1 MTIAHL
7 ENFSGMLLYSALQNY
22 SSQQSLSLPG
32 TTIDNYNY
40 WNSYPVSGYP
50 AGLRVTK
57 SGDKFWF
64 GGYTTLGV
72 ATPHGMSLALAS
84 LVKPT
89 TNNFTIGYRM
99 RRQLPGNLTSGS
111 SFYVPGLS
119 QGIALSANTSDVYI
133 ELVFNRTART
143 IDTYVD
149 GKFVAS
155 ANLTNGATTAAAA
168 LGANTLAVGIP
179 LGTNAGMIITDLY
192 INEDLG
198 DGSPSGRLGP
208 QDIADVPL
216 QVVEG
221 VNFTSADLVD
231 VMARKDLADSGG
243 KALVGTGDGATLKL
257 KLKDGYV
264 LPLKGRVS
272 GLYLQS
278 RGYYT
283 AGAPGDIAFKLTR
296 GTHFD
301 QQTPIL
307 ASDLSWSAPG
317 TRLGNGSRSD
327 DETLSATALN
337 GLEVALTVVAR

>member
-7 ENFSGMLLYSALQNY
+7 ENFSGMLLDSALQNY

-119 QGIALSANTSDVYI
+119 QGIALSASVFDNYI
-133 ELVFNRTART
+133 ELVFNRTGRT
-143 IDTYVD
+143 IDTYID
-149 GKFVAS
+149 GKFVVT
-155 ANLTNGATTAAAA
+155 ANLANGAAVAAAA

-179 LGTNAGMIITDLY
+179 LGTNAGMFITDLY
-192 INEDLG
+192 VNEDLG
-198 DGSPSGRLGP
+198 DGSPGGRLGP
-208 QDIADVPL
+208 QDITDLPL
-216 QVVEG
+216 QVVEAKD
-221 VNFTSADLVD
+221 FTTADLAD
-231 VMARKDLADSGG
+231 VMARKDLSASS
-243 KALVGTGDGATLKL
+243 KALVGSGDGASLKL

-278 RGYYT
+278 RGNYT
-283 AGAPGDIAFKLTR
+283 AGAPGDIAFKVTR
-296 GTHFD
+296 GTHSD
-301 QQTPIL
+301 QQTPVL
-307 ASDLSWSAPG
+307 EPDLSWSAPG
-317 TRLGNGSRSD
+317 ARLGNSSRSD
-327 DETLSATALN
+327 DEILSATALN